1 MELTQTRVGLAP
13 LLRIEDRISVRRRR
27 ADLPAIRGLLA
38 VKKGDRLLDVGG
50 GTGAL
55 SAVIGGEGA
64 KAVVLEPNPRK
75 VAFGRSRHPQVEYHE
90 AFAERMPFPD
100 GSFDC
105 AMAMLSFH
113 HTEDPERALRE
124 VHRVLA
130 PSGKFLIQEFHP
142 AVAPGALARRLF
154 ARRHGGHHRYYEPD
168 GMKAS
173 LGEAGFRDIVVHDGK
188 RTYYVLAIR

>member
-27 ADLPAIRGLLA
+27 ADLAAIRGLLA

-55 SAVIGGEGA
+55 AAVVGGEGA
-64 KAVVLEPNPRK
+64 KAVVLEPNSRK
-75 VAFGRSRHPQVEYHE
+75 VTFGRSRHPQVEYHE
-90 AFAERMPFPD
+90 GFAERMPFPD

-113 HTEDPERALRE
+113 HVEDPARALRD
-124 VHRVLA
+124 VQRVLR
-130 PSGKFLIQEFHP
+130 PSGRFLVEEFYP
-142 AVAPGALARRLF
+142 ASSPGAIARRLF
-154 ARRHGGHHRYYEPD
+154 GRPHGGHHRAYESEEL
-168 GMKAS
+168 KAA
-173 LGEAGFRDIVVHDGK
+173 LNAAGFRDPIIRGGK
-188 RTYYVLAIR
+188 RSYYVLAVR